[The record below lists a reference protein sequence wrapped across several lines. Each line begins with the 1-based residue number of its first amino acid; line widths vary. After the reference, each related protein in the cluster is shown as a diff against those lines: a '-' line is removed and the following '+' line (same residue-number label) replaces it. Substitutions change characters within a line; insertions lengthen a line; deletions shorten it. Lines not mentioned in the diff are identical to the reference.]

1 MIFNSEWQKYKMN
14 EDSPLLNIVSASF
27 IYNRDIAYGQNISLI
42 ILDTSKNKEIEKKLL
57 LHKNWKDGRATTRW
71 GREEDNRLLFL
82 KFNLD
87 EPTKVEF
94 FISIDI
100 VKYASLV
107 DSIIK
112 SQLVY
117 IQCGKEGDRCI
128 NTFGEAQVILAEVPS
143 SHFKSEWEK
152 IYFKVMTKEYQKKGY
167 GKKQARIIA
176 EKVRSEW
183 NKVVYKRLK

>member
-1 MIFNSEWQKYKMN
+1 MIFNSEWKKYEMN
-14 EDSPLLNIVSASF
+14 ADTTLLNVVSDSF
-27 IYNRDIAYGQNISLI
+27 IYNRDIAYGQNIPLI
-42 ILDTSKNKEIEKKLL
+42 ILDTSKNEEIEKKLL
-57 LHKNWKDGRATTRW
+57 LHMNSINGQATTGW
-71 GREEDNRLLFL
+71 GRGDDSKFLFL
-82 KFNLD
+82 KFNLV

-94 FISIDI
+94 FIVLDI
-100 VKYASLV
+100 VKYALLI

-117 IQCGKEGDRCI
+117 IQCGKEGDRCS
-128 NTFGEAQVILAEVPS
+128 NTFGEAQLILAEVPS

-176 EKVRSEW
+176 EKVRTEW